1 VPSTDDTT
9 LPTLT
14 LRVLLLG
21 SMFCIMGASASQV
34 FYFKSNAPSFSSY
47 FVILVTYPLGHLL
60 ANERVV
66 RRSTRFMGF
75 ELNPGKFSIKEAI
88 LVR

>member
-1 VPSTDDTT
+1 VDDIT

-14 LRVLLLG
+14 LRVLFLG
-21 SMFCIMGASASQV
+21 SIFCVMGASASQV

-60 ANERVV
+60 ADERVIG
-66 RRSTRFMGF
+66 RNARFLGF
-75 ELNPGKFSIKEAI
+75 QLNPGKFSIKEAI

>member
-1 VPSTDDTT
+1 
-9 LPTLT
+9 
-14 LRVLLLG
+14 
-21 SMFCIMGASASQV
+21 MGASASQV

-60 ANERVV
+60 ASERVIG
-66 RRSTRFMGF
+66 RETRFLGF
-75 ELNPGKFSIKEAI
+75 KLNPGKFSIKEAI